1 MVLLKEFFQKVNF
14 EKNQQVA
21 KSMQNYPACKFLIS
35 GGNWPTTVALWFVD
49 VITWKSCD
57 GAEGSCYSA
66 DDIHVSVKYTNE
78 HQSLCLVVPA
88 YVVGVNLG

>member
-1 MVLLKEFFQKVNF
+1 MH
-14 EKNQQVA
+14 
-21 KSMQNYPACKFLIS
+21 NYPACKFLIS

-57 GAEGSCYSA
+57 GADGSCYSA

-78 HQSLCLVVPA
+78 HQSLCLEVPA
-88 YVVGVNLG
+88 YVGVNLG